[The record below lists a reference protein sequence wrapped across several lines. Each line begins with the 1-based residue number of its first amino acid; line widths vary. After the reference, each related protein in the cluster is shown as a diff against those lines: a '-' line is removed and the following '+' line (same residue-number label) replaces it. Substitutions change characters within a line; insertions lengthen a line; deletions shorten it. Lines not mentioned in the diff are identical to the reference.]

1 MTQFARAFYSEHGS
15 MGSILSMQ
23 WPVSGRKR
31 TGQLPDA
38 LLVLEGAVH
47 QMRGRIAVL
56 RGTLLHNDIMRAR
69 GHRQQ
74 LVGMLQRF
82 WKRDRQSVEAWVDS
96 LLRRTVAP
104 PPVMRRAWRPGRASI
119 LHQET

>member
-1 MTQFARAFYSEHGS
+1 

-23 WPVSGRKR
+23 WPISSVKQTRK
-31 TGQLPDA
+31 LPPAVLVAAGA
-38 LLVLEGAVH
+38 LH
-47 QMRGRIAVL
+47 QMRGRLAVI
-56 RGTLLHNDIMRAR
+56 RGTVLHNDILRAQ

-82 WKRDRQSVEAWVDS
+82 WKKDRQSVEAWVDA
-96 LLRRTVAP
+96 LLRRGTPAP
-104 PPVMRRAWRPGRASI
+104 AAKQVWRPNAVRPI

>member
-1 MTQFARAFYSEHGS
+1 

-23 WPVSGRKR
+23 WPISSVKQTRK
-31 TGQLPDA
+31 LPPAVLVAAGA
-38 LLVLEGAVH
+38 LH
-47 QMRGRIAVL
+47 QMRGRLAVL
-56 RGTLLHNDIMRAR
+56 RGTMLHNDILRAQ

-82 WKRDRQSVEAWVDS
+82 WKKDRKSVEAWVDA
-96 LLRRTVAP
+96 LLRRGTPAP
-104 PPVMRRAWRPGRASI
+104 AAKHVWRPNTVRPI